1 MLITNFASGELS
13 RKISGRTDIGQYYSG
28 CAHLENFTIIP
39 TGGISKRA
47 GFRRLDRLSGP
58 CRLIPFILDKDNSF
72 IFEFTPGT
80 IYIWKNGS
88 KVMSGMA
95 QASISCTYRSMAEID
110 EIHYAQDYDTMIF
123 TQRNNPPFMVT
134 YDFAT
139 ETFTSGTMSFDFSP
153 DVNLDDDYGYITIAE
168 DALPEYDE
176 QHPYCIFRG
185 RLYRYDTQDEEWKA
199 EGTDPNADE
208 DLFTTENKY
217 PAAVAFFSGRLYLA
231 STAKD
236 RQKVWASCAPRSKG
250 SRYNEFSTY
259 EKYVTVNRVVKD
271 ADLHVFTANISS
283 IDTANGKTTLTNV
296 TQNLAEQAE
305 NDISLYYL
313 SQDDYVPVGTKCL
326 SFQWD
331 EASKKGT
338 LVVDRALTGKASSVV
353 FSIQLWKNAS
363 SATADD
369 YEFQVTANNQVTAD
383 SGFNFSL
390 ASDQND
396 AIKFLGAGKYLA
408 IGTESSV
415 WAVPS
420 SVTALSVMA
429 EMSGRY
435 GSDGIQAHC
444 VDTAIIFFA
453 QGKYAIREY
462 YYNSQAEAFQT
473 NNIAILAEQMLTE
486 SPAKDFDFMTNPYNR
501 LMVTREDG
509 LCVTLLYDKN
519 NGILGWQ
526 RIRHAQGSFT
536 SCAVVRGDGP
546 DDIVYMAVETGEG
559 FFLEQMDGSCGVFMD
574 SWEPYDPKKTYG
586 ENYSLYNESKDKVH
600 NLKDG
605 AVPSDFMADGDS
617 VVVGVPFR
625 CTLTSLPVVNG
636 DPTGKKRIVNLSV
649 RFLDSYM
656 PVMRCGEVE
665 EFFTD
670 VETPY
675 SGIRTIDYPGISDRD
690 VSFTFETEDPR
701 RVCILCVN
709 ALLT

>member
-13 RKISGRTDIGQYYSG
+13 RKISGRTDIAQYYSG
-28 CAHLENFTIIP
+28 AAHLENYSIIP
-39 TGGISKRA
+39 TGGIHKRA
-47 GFRRLDRLSGP
+47 GFRRMGMLSGP

-72 IFEFTPGT
+72 IFEFTPRK
-80 IYIWKNGS
+80 IFVWKNGS
-88 KVMSGMA
+88 KVMSGMV
-95 QASISCTYRSMAEID
+95 QVSIECTYRSIAEIN

-123 TQRNNPPFMVT
+123 TQRNNPPFMIT

-139 ETFTSGTMSFDFSP
+139 ETFTSGAMSFDFSP
-153 DVNLDDDYGYITIAE
+153 DVTLDDDFGYVTVAK
-168 DALPEYDE
+168 DALPEYDAE
-176 QHPYCIFRG
+176 HPYCIFRG
-185 RLYRYDTQDEEWKA
+185 RLYRYDTQAAEWKA
-199 EGTDPNADE
+199 EGEDPDVDE
-208 DLFTTENKY
+208 ELFTAENKY
-217 PAAVAFFSGRLYLA
+217 PATVAFFNNRLFFA
-231 STAKD
+231 STSKD
-236 RQKVWASCAPRSKG
+236 RQKVWASCAPKSKG
-250 SRYNEFSTY
+250 ARYNEFATY
-259 EKYVTVNRVVKD
+259 EKYVTVNRVVKE

-305 NDISLYYL
+305 NDIGLYYL

-338 LVVDRALTGKASSVV
+338 LVVDRALTGKASAVV
-353 FSIQLWKNAS
+353 FTIQLWKSAS
-363 SATADD
+363 AATADD
-369 YEFQVTANNQVTAD
+369 YEFQVASNNQVTAD
-383 SGFNFSL
+383 SSFNFSL

-396 AIKFLGAGKYLA
+396 AIRFLGAGKYLA
-408 IGTESSV
+408 VGTESSV

-420 SVTALSVMA
+420 NVTALSVRA

-444 VDTAIIFFA
+444 VDTAIIFFS

-462 YYNSQAEAFQT
+462 YYSTQAEAFQT

-501 LMVTREDG
+501 LIVTREDG
-509 LCVTLLYDKN
+509 RCVTLLYDKN
-519 NGILGWQ
+519 NGIMGWQ
-526 RIRHAQGSFT
+526 RISHAQGSFS

-546 DDIVYMAVETGEG
+546 NDLIYMAVETEEG
-559 FFLEQMDGSCGVFMD
+559 FFLEQMDEGSGVHMD
-574 SWEPYDPKKTYG
+574 SWETYDPQKTYG
-586 ENYSLYNESKDKVH
+586 DSFVIYNESKDKVH

-605 AVPSDFMADGDS
+605 DVPTGFMSDGDT
-617 VVVGVPFR
+617 VIVGVPFR

-636 DPTGKKRIVNLSV
+636 DPTGKKRIVNLTV

-656 PVMRCGEVE
+656 PVMKCGNVE

-670 VETPY
+670 VAVPY
-675 SGIRTIDYPGISDRD
+675 SGVRKIDYPGVSDRD
-690 VSFTFETEDPR
+690 VSFTLDSQDPH

-709 ALLT
+709 ALLA